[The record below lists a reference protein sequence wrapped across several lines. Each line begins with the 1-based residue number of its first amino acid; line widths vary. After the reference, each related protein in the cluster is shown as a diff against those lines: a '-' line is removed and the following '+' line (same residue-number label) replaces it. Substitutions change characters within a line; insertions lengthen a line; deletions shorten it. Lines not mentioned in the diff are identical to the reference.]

1 MYFLGEECGLILC
14 PCVVNLFIFIIGI
27 FIVFFFIIIEIDD
40 LSKGKNC
47 TLHKEFLQR
56 ARSLLVVV
64 SSPPEKSYENFTDK
78 VREYNSKE
86 PFNFTTPLVFSNK
99 YIKVRFVN

>member
-1 MYFLGEECGLILC
+1 MWVDFVSMCCEFVYIYYWYIYCYYY
-14 PCVVNLFIFIIGI
+14 
-27 FIVFFFIIIEIDD
+27 FFIIIEIDD